1 MRLTRASRGAI
12 DCACVCVC
20 MRCMYIG
27 IHTQKY
33 IVYTA
38 QTHTH
43 SARIPLRR
51 SRVNFAH
58 SLFMLRVG
66 VCASVCLAVCLA
78 VCFGVCLGVCIAARC
93 HSKSGEP
100 EILSAP
106 NASLAL
112 PQRQAANC
120 FKEFSRAN
128 FGNIFHSYQ
137 FSDASVLSDTYTSV
151 YMCNVY
157 A

>member
-1 MRLTRASRGAI
+1 MCVR
-12 DCACVCVC
+12 VCVYALHVH
-20 MRCMYIG
+20 RHTHTK
-27 IHTQKY
+27 IHCIHRT
-33 IVYTA
+33 

-66 VCASVCLAVCLA
+66 ECVSVCLAVCLA